1 MMRVWVPLPET
12 PPAFRPSHRGR
23 VERDIRKAWVL
34 SRCGHRLSLPRRD
47 GGRGVGVPF
56 KTPRPGDQGV
66 AGAGTAPL
74 VCIFQGAVS
83 GARRDDFRHPTSAL
97 RAGTAYLS
105 GGLSRRHASPLRPSR
120 GNGSYWPWADHRGL
134 PGRSDRRPLRFDAAK
149 GTRIAGA
156 TPRGT
161 SQAPHPAPSAGRHRS
176 TPLHGQG
183 CGIIR
188 PDSGTGIKWPGRRQ
202 HVLRGSP
209 GARPGSHLS
218 MRTGEGSM
226 RGGEPKKRDALM
238 EDTQPPHP
246 EVRGAKLRASKNLPS
261 A

>member
-12 PPAFRPSHRGR
+12 PPAFRPSHKGR

-34 SRCGHRLSLPRRD
+34 SICGHGLSLPRRH
-47 GGRGVGVPF
+47 GSRGVGQSGSLGSC
-56 KTPRPGDQGV
+56 PRGWRAPGRHRSF
-66 AGAGTAPL
+66 AF
-74 VCIFQGAVS
+74 FQGTVS
-83 GARRDDFRHPTSAL
+83 GARRSDFRHPTSAL

-156 TPRGT
+156 TARGT